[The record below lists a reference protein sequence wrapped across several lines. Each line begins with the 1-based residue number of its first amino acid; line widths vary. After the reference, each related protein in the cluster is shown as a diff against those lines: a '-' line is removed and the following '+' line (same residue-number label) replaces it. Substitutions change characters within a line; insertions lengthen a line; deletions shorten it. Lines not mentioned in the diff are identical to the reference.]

1 VTPALFA
8 PADLS
13 YAISMSHHTV
23 RESYRKLSER
33 INRFPQGAPPT
44 ELLFQILEVLFTPA
58 EAELVA
64 LLPITPFTAET
75 AARLWKKSET
85 DSHNILEALAS
96 RGMMLDID
104 SHHGQRFVMPPPM
117 AGFFEFSMMR
127 IGDHYDQKL
136 LAELFHQY
144 LNVEEDFIRTL
155 FANCETQI
163 GRAFVNERALTVEN
177 TLHVLDYERASQV
190 VETASHIGI
199 GTCYC
204 RHKASHL
211 GRNCEAPM
219 DICMTFNTTAG
230 SLIKHGI
237 ARRVDKAECHDLLAQ
252 ARDRNLVQFGENVRE
267 RVSFICNCC
276 GCCCEAMLAAKRFAV
291 LTPISTTNFLPAIAE
306 DKCSGCMK
314 CADVCPVEAMG
325 MVSAG
330 DPRHHKRK
338 KARVNE
344 EICLG
349 CGVCARVCDKQAI
362 GLKQRGQR
370 VITPVNTAHRTVVMA
385 IERGKLQDLI
395 FDNQALAS
403 HRAMAAI
410 FGVILKLP
418 PLKQVMASQQMKS
431 RYLDHLMSSRKPK
444 RAEA

>member
-1 VTPALFA
+1 
-8 PADLS
+8 
-13 YAISMSHHTV
+13 MSHHTA
-23 RESYRKLSER
+23 REAYQKLTER

-44 ELLFQILEVLFTPA
+44 ELLFRILEVLFTPA

-64 LLPITPFTAET
+64 LLPIKPFTAAA
-75 AARLWKKSET
+75 AARLWKKPET
-85 DSHNILEALAS
+85 EARNLLEALAS
-96 RGMMLDID
+96 RGMMLDIETRQ
-104 SHHGQRFVMPPPM
+104 GQTFVMPPPM

-127 IGDHYDQKL
+127 VGNQYDQKL
-136 LAELFHQY
+136 LAELFYQY
-144 LNVEEDFIRTL
+144 LNVEEDFVKAL
-155 FANCETQI
+155 FATETQI
-163 GRAFVNERALTVEN
+163 GRAFVNERALPPEN

-204 RHKASHL
+204 RHKLSHF

-219 DICMTFNTTAG
+219 EICMTFNSTAG

-237 ARRVDKAECHDLLAQ
+237 ARRVDKAECRDLLAQ

-276 GCCCEAMLAAKRFAV
+276 GCCCEAMLAAKRFAILQPV
-291 LTPISTTNFLPAIAE
+291 STTNFLPSIAG

-338 KARVNE
+338 KAKVNE

-349 CGVCARVCDKQAI
+349 CGVCERVCAKQAI
-362 GLKQRGQR
+362 ALKQRTLR
-370 VITPVNTAHRTVVMA
+370 VLTPVNNAHRAVLMA
-385 IERGKLQDLI
+385 IERGKLEDLI

-403 HRAMAAI
+403 HRAMAAVL
-410 FGVILKLP
+410 GVILRLP
-418 PLKQVMASQQMKS
+418 PLKQALASKQMKS
-431 RYLDHLMSSRKPK
+431 RYLDHLLSRPESRGPKP
-444 RAEA
+444 AEA